1 LGKIKMR
8 SNKLKIFTTILCSIF
23 LVFSCN
29 GGGGGGGK
37 VAGGG
42 IGGSGVISAGRI
54 TAFGSVEVNGTMFD
68 TSNAEIIINGVEIGV
83 GDDFIP
89 DNLELGMV
97 VTVEGRIEDDES
109 FVADRVVYSANV
121 IGPVEDISDIDATTK
136 EIVVLGQTV
145 IVNVITL
152 FEGTDF
158 NAITEDD
165 VVAVSG
171 YFDDN
176 EIIRAT
182 FLEKTGDI
190 LSILEFEV
198 TGFVENLD
206 PDLKTFMING
216 LSIDYSLISNNLPEG
231 IPADDQ
237 FVEVQGE
244 LDDGGGIIATSITL
258 ADELDGEDGDEV
270 EIMGFVTEVISENDI
285 IKFKLGNQEVHVDS
299 DPDVVVYVDGG
310 PSDIRPGQLLEA
322 EGSLEDGILVAV
334 EIEFWEPNQIEVEG
348 IVDEVEFKDDF
359 PEFTLEDRE
368 DQVVQTDNDTE
379 FDGIDK
385 EEIDA
390 GINIEVKGVP
400 QDIEQSVIKA
410 DKVSFEED

>member
-1 LGKIKMR
+1 MKSNQFR
-8 SNKLKIFTTILCSIF
+8 SFISVLCSI
-23 LVFSCN
+23 LLTVSCG

-37 VAGGG
+37 LAGGG
-42 IGGSGVISAGRI
+42 IGGSGVISAGVI
-54 TAFGSVEVNGTMFD
+54 TAFGSVEVNGTEFD
-68 TSNAEIIINGVEIGV
+68 TSNAVIIINGVEIGV
-83 GDDFIP
+83 GDDFVP

-97 VTVEGRIEDDES
+97 VTVEGRIEEDES
-109 FVADRVVYSANV
+109 FVADRIIYSTNV
-121 IGPVEDISDIDATTK
+121 IGPVENISDIDATTK

-145 IVNVITL
+145 IVNVITQ
-152 FEGTDF
+152 FEETDF

-176 EIIRAT
+176 GVIRAT

-190 LSILEFEV
+190 TSILEFEV

-216 LSIDYSLISNNLPEG
+216 LRINYSSISDDLPEG

-237 FVEVQGE
+237 FVEVEGE
-244 LDDGGGIIATSITL
+244 LVAGEMIADSIKL
-258 ADELDGEDGDEV
+258 ADELDGEDGDEI
-270 EIMGFVTEVISENDI
+270 EIMGFVTEIISENDI
-285 IKFKLGNQEVHVDS
+285 IKFKIGNQEVHVDS
-299 DPDVVVYVDGG
+299 DPDVVVYVDGD
-310 PSDIRPGQLLEA
+310 PSDITPGQKLEA
-322 EGSLEDGILVAV
+322 EGSLVDGILVAV
-334 EIEFWEPNQIEVEG
+334 EIEFWEPDQIEVEG
-348 IVDEVEFKDDF
+348 VVDEVVFIDDF

-368 DQVVQTDNDTE
+368 DQVVQTNAETVFE
-379 FDGIDK
+379 NIDK
-385 EEIDA
+385 EEIEV

>member
-1 LGKIKMR
+1 MKSNQFR
-8 SNKLKIFTTILCSIF
+8 SFISALCSIF

-37 VAGGG
+37 LAGGG
-42 IGGSGVISAGRI
+42 IGGSGVISSGRI

-145 IVNVITL
+145 IVNVVTL

-158 NAITEDD
+158 NALTEDD

-176 EIIRAT
+176 GVIRAT

-190 LSILEFEV
+190 TSVLEFEV

-206 PDLKTFMING
+206 RDLKTFMING
-216 LSIDYSLISNNLPEG
+216 LRIDYSAISNILPEG

-244 LDDGGGIIATSITL
+244 LDAGELLAEEIEL
-258 ADELDGEDGDEV
+258 ADELGGEDGDEV
-270 EIMGFVTEVISENDI
+270 EIMGFVTEIISESDI
-285 IKFKLGNQEVHVDS
+285 IKFKIGNQEVHVDS
-299 DPDVVVYVDGG
+299 DPDVVLYVDGD
-310 PSDIRPGQLLEA
+310 PSDIIPGQLLEA
-322 EGSLEDGILVAV
+322 EGSLVDGILVAV
-334 EIEFWEPNQIEVEG
+334 EIEFWEPDQIEVEG
-348 IVDEVEFKDDF
+348 IIDQVRFIDDF

-385 EEIDA
+385 EEIEP

-410 DKVSFEED
+410 DKVSFEID

>member
-1 LGKIKMR
+1 M
-8 SNKLKIFTTILCSIF
+8 
-23 LVFSCN
+23 VSCN
-29 GGGGGGGK
+29 TGGGGGGK

-42 IGGSGVISAGRI
+42 IGGSGVISTGRI
-54 TAFGSVEVNGTMFD
+54 TAFGSIEVNGTMFD
-68 TSNAEIIINGVEIGV
+68 TSTAEIIINGVEIGV

-97 VTVEGRIEDDES
+97 VTVEGRIEEDES

-121 IGPVEDISDIDATTK
+121 IGPIEDISDIDATTK

-145 IVNVITL
+145 IVNVVTL

-158 NAITEDD
+158 NALTEDD

-176 EIIRAT
+176 GIIRAT

-190 LSILEFEV
+190 TSILEFEV

-206 PDLKTFMING
+206 RDLETFMING
-216 LSIDYSLISNNLPEG
+216 LIIDYSSISNILPEG

-244 LDDGGGIIATSITL
+244 LDAGGEMIATSIEL
-258 ADELDGEDGDEV
+258 ADEFGEDGDEV
-270 EIMGFVTEVISENDI
+270 EIMGYVTEVISENDI
-285 IKFKLGNQEVHVDS
+285 IKFKIGNQEVHVDS
-299 DPDVVVYVDGG
+299 DPDVVVYVDGD
-310 PSDIRPGQLLEA
+310 PSDIKPGQLLEA
-322 EGSLEDGILVAV
+322 EGSLVDGILDAV

-348 IVDEVEFKDDF
+348 IVDEVVFIDEF
-359 PEFTLEDRE
+359 PEFTLEGRE
-368 DQVVQTDNDTE
+368 DQVVQTNDETE
-379 FDGIDK
+379 FEDISK
-385 EEIDA
+385 EEIEA

>member
-1 LGKIKMR
+1 MKSK
-8 SNKLKIFTTILCSIF
+8 KLKRFITILCSI
-23 LVFSCN
+23 LLTVSCN
-29 GGGGGGGK
+29 SSGGGGGK

-42 IGGSGVISAGRI
+42 IGGSGVISSGRI
-54 TAFGSVEVNGTMFD
+54 TAFGSVEVNGTNFD

-83 GDDFIP
+83 GDDFVP

-97 VTVEGRIEDDES
+97 VTVEGRIEDDER
-109 FVADRVVYSANV
+109 FVADRVIYNANV

-145 IVNVITL
+145 IVNVVTL

-158 NAITEDD
+158 NAIAEDD

-171 YFDDN
+171 YFDDTG
-176 EIIRAT
+176 IIRAT

-190 LSILEFEV
+190 TSVLEFEV
-198 TGFVENLD
+198 TGFVEDLD
-206 PDLKTFMING
+206 PDLETFMIND
-216 LSIDYSLISNNLPEG
+216 LIIDYSLISDELPDG

-244 LDDGGGIIATSITL
+244 LVAGEIIAETIEL

-270 EIMGFVTEVISENDI
+270 EIMGFVTEVISVNDI
-285 IKFKLGNQEVHVDS
+285 IKFKIGNQEVHVDS
-299 DPDVVVYVDGG
+299 DPETVIYVDGA
-310 PSDIRPGQLLEA
+310 PSDITPGQLLSA

-334 EIEFWEPNQIEVEG
+334 EIEFWEPDQTEVEG
-348 IVDEVEFKDDF
+348 IVDQVVFIDIDGELF
-359 PEFTLEDRE
+359 PEFTLEGRE
-368 DQVVQTDNDTE
+368 DQVVQTDADTVFE
-379 FDGIDK
+379 DIDK
-385 EEIDA
+385 EEIEA

>member
-1 LGKIKMR
+1 MKSK
-8 SNKLKIFTTILCSIF
+8 KLKRFITILCSI
-23 LVFSCN
+23 LLTVSCN
-29 GGGGGGGK
+29 SSGGGGGK

-42 IGGSGVISAGRI
+42 IGGSGVISSGRI
-54 TAFGSVEVNGTMFD
+54 TAFGSVEVNGTNFD

-83 GDDFIP
+83 GDDFVP

-97 VTVEGRIEDDES
+97 VTVDGWIEDDER
-109 FVADRVVYSANV
+109 FVADRVIYNANV

-145 IVNVITL
+145 IVNVVTL

-158 NAITEDD
+158 NAIAKDD

-176 EIIRAT
+176 GIIRAT
-182 FLEKTGDI
+182 FLEKIDDI
-190 LSILEFEV
+190 IFEV
-198 TGFVENLD
+198 TGFVKNLD
-206 PDLKTFMING
+206 PDLETFMIND
-216 LSIDYSLISNNLPEG
+216 LIIDYSLISDELPDG

-244 LDDGGGIIATSITL
+244 LVAGEIIAETIEL

-270 EIMGFVTEVISENDI
+270 EIMGFVTKVISENDI
-285 IKFKLGNQEVHVDS
+285 IKFKIGNQEVHVDS
-299 DPDVVVYVDGG
+299 DPETVIYVDGA
-310 PSDIRPGQLLEA
+310 PSDITPGQLLSA

-334 EIEFWEPNQIEVEG
+334 EIEFWEPDQTEVEG
-348 IVDEVEFKDDF
+348 IVDQVVFIDIDGELF
-359 PEFTLEDRE
+359 PEFTLEGRE
-368 DQVVQTDNDTE
+368 DQVVQTDADTVFE
-379 FDGIDK
+379 DIDK
-385 EEIDA
+385 EEIEA

>member
-1 LGKIKMR
+1 MKSNQFR
-8 SNKLKIFTTILCSIF
+8 SFISVLCSI
-23 LVFSCN
+23 LLTVSCG

-37 VAGGG
+37 LAGGG
-42 IGGSGVISAGRI
+42 IGGTGVISAGVI
-54 TAFGSVEVNGTMFD
+54 TAFGSVEVNGTEFD
-68 TSNAEIIINGVEIGV
+68 TSNAVIIINGVEIGV
-83 GDDFIP
+83 GDDFVP

-97 VTVEGRIEDDES
+97 VTVEGRIEEDES
-109 FVADRVVYSANV
+109 FVADRIIYSTNV
-121 IGPVEDISDIDATTK
+121 IGPVENISDIDATTK

-145 IVNVITL
+145 IVNVITQ
-152 FEGTDF
+152 FEETDF

-176 EIIRAT
+176 GVIRAT

-190 LSILEFEV
+190 TSILEFEV

-216 LSIDYSLISNNLPEG
+216 LRINYSSISDDLPEG

-237 FVEVQGE
+237 FVEVEGE
-244 LDDGGGIIATSITL
+244 LVAGEMIADSIKL
-258 ADELDGEDGDEV
+258 ADELDGEDGDQV
-270 EIMGFVTEVISENDI
+270 EIMGFVTEVISKNDI
-285 IKFKLGNQEVHVDS
+285 IKFKIGNQEVDADS
-299 DPDVVVYVDGG
+299 DQDVVVYVDGAPG
-310 PSDIRPGQLLEA
+310 DINPGQLLEA

-334 EIEFWEPNQIEVEG
+334 EVEFWEPDQTEVEG
-348 IVDEVEFKDDF
+348 IVDEVVFIDIDGKLF

-368 DQVVQTDNDTE
+368 DQVVQTNAETVFEDIE
-379 FDGIDK
+379 K
-385 EEIDA
+385 EEIEV

>member
-1 LGKIKMR
+1 MKSNQFR
-8 SNKLKIFTTILCSIF
+8 SFISALCSIF

-37 VAGGG
+37 LAGGG
-42 IGGSGVISAGRI
+42 IGGSGVISSGRI

-68 TSNAEIIINGVEIGV
+68 TSNAEIIINGVEVGV

-121 IGPVEDISDIDATTK
+121 IGPLEDISDIDATTK

-145 IVNVITL
+145 IVNVVTL

-158 NAITEDD
+158 NALTEDD

-176 EIIRAT
+176 GVIRAT

-190 LSILEFEV
+190 TSVLEFEV

-206 PDLKTFMING
+206 RDLKTFMING
-216 LSIDYSLISNNLPEG
+216 LRIDYSAISNILPEG

-244 LDDGGGIIATSITL
+244 LDAGELLAEEIEL
-258 ADELDGEDGDEV
+258 ADELGGEDGDEV
-270 EIMGFVTEVISENDI
+270 EIMGFVTEIISESDI
-285 IKFKLGNQEVHVDS
+285 IKFKIGNQEVHVDS
-299 DPDVVVYVDGG
+299 DPDVVLYVDGD
-310 PSDIRPGQLLEA
+310 PSDIIPGQLLEA
-322 EGSLEDGILVAV
+322 EGSLVDGILVAV
-334 EIEFWEPNQIEVEG
+334 EIEFWEPDQIEVEG
-348 IVDEVEFKDDF
+348 IIDQVRFIDDF

-385 EEIDA
+385 EEIEP

-410 DKVSFEED
+410 DKVSFEID

>member
-1 LGKIKMR
+1 MKSK
-8 SNKLKIFTTILCSIF
+8 KLKRFITILCSI
-23 LVFSCN
+23 LLTVSCN
-29 GGGGGGGK
+29 SSGGGGGK

-42 IGGSGVISAGRI
+42 IGGSGVISSGRI
-54 TAFGSVEVNGTMFD
+54 TAFGSVEVNGTNFD

-83 GDDFIP
+83 GDDFVP

-97 VTVEGRIEDDES
+97 VTVEGRIEDDER
-109 FVADRVVYSANV
+109 FVADRVIYNANV

-145 IVNVITL
+145 IVNVVTL

-158 NAITEDD
+158 NAIAEDD

-171 YFDDN
+171 YFDDTG
-176 EIIRAT
+176 IIRAT

-190 LSILEFEV
+190 TSVLEFEV
-198 TGFVENLD
+198 TGFVEDLD
-206 PDLKTFMING
+206 PDLETFMIND
-216 LSIDYSLISNNLPEG
+216 LIIDYSLISDELTDG

-244 LDDGGGIIATSITL
+244 LVAGEIIAETIEL

-270 EIMGFVTEVISENDI
+270 EIMGFVTKVISENDI
-285 IKFKLGNQEVHVDS
+285 IKFKIGNQEVHVDS
-299 DPDVVVYVDGG
+299 DPETVIYVDGA
-310 PSDIRPGQLLEA
+310 PSDITPGQLLSA

-334 EIEFWEPNQIEVEG
+334 EIEFWEPDQTEVEG
-348 IVDEVEFKDDF
+348 IVDQVVFIDIDGELF
-359 PEFTLEDRE
+359 PEFTLEGRE
-368 DQVVQTDNDTE
+368 DQVVQTNADTE
-379 FDGIDK
+379 FEDIDK
-385 EEIDA
+385 EEIEA

>member
-1 LGKIKMR
+1 MKSNQFR
-8 SNKLKIFTTILCSIF
+8 SFISALCSIF

-37 VAGGG
+37 LAGGG
-42 IGGSGVISAGRI
+42 IGGSGVISSGRI

-68 TSNAEIIINGVEIGV
+68 TSNAEIIINGVEVGV

-145 IVNVITL
+145 IVNVVTL

-158 NAITEDD
+158 NALTEDD

-176 EIIRAT
+176 GVIRAT

-190 LSILEFEV
+190 TSVLEFEV

-206 PDLKTFMING
+206 RDLKTFMING
-216 LSIDYSLISNNLPEG
+216 LRIDYSAISNILPEG

-244 LDDGGGIIATSITL
+244 LDAGELLAEEIEL
-258 ADELDGEDGDEV
+258 ADELGGEDGDEV
-270 EIMGFVTEVISENDI
+270 EIMGFVTEIISESDI
-285 IKFKLGNQEVHVDS
+285 IKFKIGNQEVHVDS
-299 DPDVVVYVDGG
+299 DPDVVLYVDGD
-310 PSDIRPGQLLEA
+310 PSDIIPGQLLEA
-322 EGSLEDGILVAV
+322 EGSLVDGILVAV
-334 EIEFWEPNQIEVEG
+334 EIEFWEPDQIEVEG
-348 IVDEVEFKDDF
+348 IIDQVRFIDDF

-385 EEIDA
+385 EEIEP

-410 DKVSFEED
+410 DKVSFEID

>member
-1 LGKIKMR
+1 MKF
-8 SNKLKIFTTILCSIF
+8 NQLKIFTSILCSIF

-42 IGGSGVISAGRI
+42 IGGSGAISAGRI

-68 TSNAEIIINGVEIGV
+68 TSNAEIIINGVEIGI
-83 GDDFIP
+83 GDDFIR

-109 FVADRVVYSANV
+109 FVADRVIYSANV
-121 IGPVEDISDIDATTK
+121 VGPVEDISDIDATTK

-145 IVNVITL
+145 IVNVVTE
-152 FEGTDF
+152 FKETEF
-158 NAITEDD
+158 NDITEDD

-176 EIIRAT
+176 GIIRAT

-190 LSILEFEV
+190 TSVLEFEV

-206 PDLKTFMING
+206 PDLETFMING
-216 LSIDYSLISNNLPEG
+216 LSIDYSLISDDLPDG
-231 IPADDQ
+231 IPGDGQ
-237 FVEVQGE
+237 FVEVEGE
-244 LDDGGGIIATSITL
+244 LVAGELFADTIEL

-270 EIMGFVTEVISENDI
+270 EIMGFVTEVISESDI
-285 IKFKLGNQEVHVDS
+285 IKFKIGNQEVHVDS
-299 DPDVVVYVDGG
+299 DPDVVLYVDGG
-310 PSDIRPGQLLEA
+310 PSDIAPGQLLEA
-322 EGSLEDGILVAV
+322 EGSLEEGILVAV
-334 EIEFWEPNQIEVEG
+334 EIEFWEPDQIEVEG
-348 IVDEVEFKDDF
+348 VVDEVVFIDIDGEFF
-359 PEFTLEDRE
+359 PEFTFEGRE
-368 DQVVQTDNDTE
+368 NQVVQTNAETVFED
-379 FDGIDK
+379 IDK
-385 EEIDA
+385 EEIEP

-400 QDIEQSVIKA
+400 QDIEQSVIIA

>member
-1 LGKIKMR
+1 MKSK
-8 SNKLKIFTTILCSIF
+8 KLKRFITILCSI
-23 LVFSCN
+23 LLTVSCN
-29 GGGGGGGK
+29 SSGGGGGK

-42 IGGSGVISAGRI
+42 IGGSGVISSGRI
-54 TAFGSVEVNGTMFD
+54 TAFGSVEVNGTNFD

-83 GDDFIP
+83 GDDFVP

-97 VTVEGRIEDDES
+97 VTVEGRIEDDER
-109 FVADRVVYSANV
+109 FVADRVIYNANV

-145 IVNVITL
+145 IVNVVTL

-158 NAITEDD
+158 NAIAEDD

-171 YFDDN
+171 YFDDTG
-176 EIIRAT
+176 IIRAT

-190 LSILEFEV
+190 TSVLEFEV
-198 TGFVENLD
+198 TGFVEDLD
-206 PDLKTFMING
+206 PDLETFMIND
-216 LSIDYSLISNNLPEG
+216 LIIDYSLISDELPDG

-244 LDDGGGIIATSITL
+244 LVAGEIIAETIEL

-270 EIMGFVTEVISENDI
+270 EIMGFVTKVISENDI
-285 IKFKLGNQEVHVDS
+285 IKFKIGNQEVHVDS
-299 DPDVVVYVDGG
+299 DPETVIYVDGA
-310 PSDIRPGQLLEA
+310 PSDITPGQLLSA

-334 EIEFWEPNQIEVEG
+334 EIEFWEPDQTEVEG
-348 IVDEVEFKDDF
+348 IVDQVVFIDIDGELF
-359 PEFTLEDRE
+359 PEFTLEGRE
-368 DQVVQTDNDTE
+368 DQVVQTDADTVFE
-379 FDGIDK
+379 DIDK
-385 EEIDA
+385 EEIEA

>member
-1 LGKIKMR
+1 M
-8 SNKLKIFTTILCSIF
+8 
-23 LVFSCN
+23 VSCN
-29 GGGGGGGK
+29 TGGGGGGK

-42 IGGSGVISAGRI
+42 IGGSGVISTGRI
-54 TAFGSVEVNGTMFD
+54 TAFGSIEVNGTMFD
-68 TSNAEIIINGVEIGV
+68 TSTAEIIINGVEIGV

-97 VTVEGRIEDDES
+97 VTVEGRIEEDES

-121 IGPVEDISDIDATTK
+121 IGPIEDISDIDATTK

-145 IVNVITL
+145 IVNVVTL

-158 NAITEDD
+158 NALTEDD

-176 EIIRAT
+176 GIIRAT

-190 LSILEFEV
+190 TSILEFEV

-206 PDLKTFMING
+206 RDLETFMING
-216 LSIDYSLISNNLPEG
+216 LIIDYSSISNILPEG
-231 IPADDQ
+231 IPANNQ
-237 FVEVQGE
+237 FVEVEGE
-244 LDDGGGIIATSITL
+244 LVAGELLAKEIEL

-270 EIMGFVTEVISENDI
+270 EIMGFVTEIISENDI

-299 DPDVVVYVDGG
+299 DPEMVVYVDGD
-310 PSDIRPGQLLEA
+310 PSDIKPGQLLEA

-348 IVDEVEFKDDF
+348 IVDEVRFIDDF

-368 DQVVQTDNDTE
+368 DQVVQTDEETE
-379 FDGIDK
+379 FDGIDA
-385 EEIDA
+385 EEIEP

>member
-1 LGKIKMR
+1 M
-8 SNKLKIFTTILCSIF
+8 
-23 LVFSCN
+23 
-29 GGGGGGGK
+29 
-37 VAGGG
+37 AGGG
-42 IGGSGVISAGRI
+42 IGGTGVISSGRI
-54 TAFGSVEVNGTMFD
+54 TAFGSVEVNGTNFD
-68 TSNAEIIINGVEIGV
+68 TSNAKVIINGVKVGV
-83 GDDFIP
+83 GDDAVP

-97 VTVEGRIEDDES
+97 VTVEGRMKDDGS
-109 FVADRVVYSANV
+109 FVADRVIYSANV
-121 IGPVEDISDIDATTK
+121 IGPVESISDIDATTK

-145 IVNVITL
+145 IVNVVTL

-171 YFDDN
+171 YVDDN
-176 EIIRAT
+176 GIIRAT

-190 LSILEFEV
+190 TSILEFEV

-206 PDLKTFMING
+206 TDLKTFMING
-216 LSIDYSLISNNLPEG
+216 LIIAYSSIPDDDLPEG

-244 LDDGGGIIATSITL
+244 LVAGELIATSIAL
-258 ADELDGEDGDEV
+258 GDELDGEDGDEV

-285 IKFKLGNQEVHVDS
+285 IKFKIGNQEVHADS
-299 DPDVVVYVDGG
+299 DPDVVIYVDGD
-310 PSDIRPGQLLEA
+310 PSDITPGQLLSA

-334 EIEFWEPNQIEVEG
+334 EIEFWEPDQTEVEG
-348 IVDEVEFKDDF
+348 IIDEVVFIDIDGELF
-359 PEFTLEDRE
+359 PEFTLEGRE
-368 DQVVQTDNDTE
+368 DQVVETNAETVFED
-379 FDGIDK
+379 IDK
-385 EEIDA
+385 EEIEA

-410 DKVSFEED
+410 DKVSFEID

>member
-1 LGKIKMR
+1 MKSNQFR
-8 SNKLKIFTTILCSIF
+8 SFISALCSIF

-29 GGGGGGGK
+29 SGGGGGGK
-37 VAGGG
+37 LAGGG
-42 IGGSGVISAGRI
+42 IGGSGVISSGRI

-145 IVNVITL
+145 IVNVVTL

-158 NAITEDD
+158 NALTEDD

-176 EIIRAT
+176 GVIRAT

-190 LSILEFEV
+190 TSVLEFEV

-206 PDLKTFMING
+206 RDLKTFMING
-216 LSIDYSLISNNLPEG
+216 LRIDYSAISNILPEG

-244 LDDGGGIIATSITL
+244 LDAGELLAEEIEL
-258 ADELDGEDGDEV
+258 ADELGGEDGDEV
-270 EIMGFVTEVISENDI
+270 EIMGFVTEIISESDI
-285 IKFKLGNQEVHVDS
+285 IKFKIGNQEVHVDS
-299 DPDVVVYVDGG
+299 DPDVVLYVDGD
-310 PSDIRPGQLLEA
+310 PSDIIPGQLLEA
-322 EGSLEDGILVAV
+322 EGSLVDGILVAV
-334 EIEFWEPNQIEVEG
+334 EIEFWEPDQIEVEG
-348 IVDEVEFKDDF
+348 IIDQVRFIDDF

-385 EEIDA
+385 EEIEP

-410 DKVSFEED
+410 DKVSFEID